1 MTSDPLIELL
11 QTLDAPQHRYCE
23 LERYYTGTQPLAFL
37 APEQRT
43 ALGDRLG
50 RMVSNIPRLAVTS
63 LAERLRITGFTGDTQ
78 LWADWLRNDLEI
90 SSHAAHRE
98 ALLFGSAYVIVWGDS
113 AGKPTATVESAK
125 QVAVITDPATREV
138 TSAVKRW
145 RTKTETHAMA
155 YFPDRIEHWRA
166 SSPGAAT
173 AGFELIETIDNPLGV
188 VPVVPIVNS
197 DRILGCGHSEVDDLA
212 PLVDGLNKILAD
224 MMVSSEF
231 TGMPRRFAAGL
242 TPMERPILDGNGDPL
257 LDGDGNPQVELYNPL
272 SDDTMRAWLSED
284 AATKF
289 GSLPA
294 GDLSGYESAVRI
306 LLTQI
311 QAVSAL
317 PGSMLGVLA
326 DQPTSAEA
334 LLAGESG
341 LTAKAEA
348 RQQIFGKA
356 WSQVGRLMIAV
367 RNNTTPDTVGEVGV
381 VFCNPGT
388 SSTAAEADAAVK
400 YFSSGLLS
408 RRTTLARMGMS
419 QEEIEAELQEI
430 ESDAALANALKF
442 GKYISDVGLDGSKI

>member
-1 MTSDPLIELL
+1 MTSDNLVELI

-23 LERYYTGTQPLAFL
+23 LERYYTGTQQLAFL

-50 RMVSNIPRLAVTS
+50 RMCSNIPRLAVTS
-63 LAERLRITGFTGDTQ
+63 LAERLRITGFTGDDQ
-78 LWADWLRNDLEI
+78 IWSDWLRNDLEI
-90 SSHAAHRE
+90 ASAAAHRE
-98 ALLFGSAYVIVWGDS
+98 ALLFGASYVIVWSDKADNPS
-113 AGKPTATVESAK
+113 ATVESAK

-166 SSPGAAT
+166 KTPGAAT
-173 AGFELIETIDNPLGV
+173 AGFDLIEEIPNPLGV

-197 DRILGCGHSEVDDLA
+197 DRILGCGASEIDDLA
-212 PLVDGLNKILAD
+212 PLCDALNKILAD
-224 MMVSSEF
+224 MLVSSEF
-231 TGMPRRFAAGL
+231 TGMPRRYATGL
-242 TPMERPILDGNGDPL
+242 IPIEKPLLDSDGLPVLDGN
-257 LDGDGNPQVELYNPL
+257 GNPQVELANPL
-272 SDDTMRAWLSED
+272 TDDVTRAWIAED
-284 AATKF
+284 PAAKF

-294 GDLSGYESAVRI
+294 GDLAGYESAVRI

-341 LTAKAEA
+341 LTSKAEA
-348 RQQIFGKA
+348 RQQIFGKS
-356 WSQVGRLMIAV
+356 WSQVGRLMVAV
-367 RNNTTPDTVGEVGV
+367 RNRVQPSNVPEIQV
-381 VFCNPGT
+381 VWCNPGT
-388 SSTAAEADAAVK
+388 ASTAAEADAAVK
-400 YFSSGLLS
+400 YFTSGLLS
-408 RRTTLARMGMS
+408 RRTTLARLGFS
-419 QEEIEAELQEI
+419 ADQIEAELAQLEQ
-430 ESDAALANALKF
+430 DAAISADIKF
-442 GKYISDVGLDGSKI
+442 GRYISGLSDR